1 MINLFLWTFG
11 GYIFGL
17 SLSCFINLIKKELY
31 NKELSNSSIYSI
43 IFITTSLSFLRGLS
57 DYL

>member
-1 MINLFLWTFG
+1 MINLFLWTFS

-17 SLSCFINLIKKELY
+17 SLSCFTNLIKKELY